1 MDHSIGGRNYQSG
14 GRTASAPRSTGSDEF
29 SSKLRET
36 CHACSLSKV
45 RCSKEKPSCSRC
57 AKRGVTCEYIVTKRP
72 GRKRDPTKSA
82 GLTSSRCKSFDAA
95 SAGPNNS
102 NANCAWLEDVLL
114 TDMDG
119 TGGGSTSHAYLD
131 STQTDTDLPMLWPLT
146 ANEGVDIAGDM
157 SDFLMPLITP
167 LSCTFTARTPDF
179 LSAAADVSAPI
190 TPPNNYDDKNNNQP
204 MQDGSNVMQL
214 LLPDGVRGGHVA
226 EYAAQEASS
235 IEFHSSCSSRSL
247 SSVPESI
254 LSSSKIAGNS
264 DFGSGSSS
272 CECLIKA
279 LDIMAKIS
287 STDLA
292 VTPDTPSTRRNSVQ
306 DEAVVAGHG
315 QTSPLL
321 HATFMA
327 NKQTIE
333 ALSNMLHG
341 SCQENVYLLTCMSMI
356 VFKVLRR
363 YETAAGQSMSAGVLD
378 VYEAAH
384 PRLGDL
390 DRDSLRRTAAQLVLG
405 ELHLVQQLVSR
416 LSRRLQLSMD
426 NKTPNDGADSELSD
440 STLASRVL
448 TLDDDNKA
456 DASAFSAA
464 TLSQMEHDL
473 RNGLARL
480 SSNII
485 NMLRRL

>member
-1 MDHSIGGRNYQSG
+1 MDHSIGGRRNCQSG
-14 GRTASAPRSTGSDEF
+14 GTTASAPRSTGSDEF
-29 SSKLRET
+29 PSKLRET

-57 AKRGVTCEYIVTKRP
+57 AKRGVACEYIVTKRP

-82 GLTSSRCKSFDAA
+82 ALTSSHCKSFDASA
-95 SAGPNNS
+95 AGPNNTDV
-102 NANCAWLEDVLL
+102 NCAWLEDVLL
-114 TDMDG
+114 TDMG
-119 TGGGSTSHAYLD
+119 GSGGGSTSHAYLD
-131 STQTDTDLPMLWPLT
+131 STQTDTDSPMLWPLT
-146 ANEGVDIAGDM
+146 ANEGADIAGDM

-167 LSCTFTARTPDF
+167 LSCNFTARTPDF

-190 TPPNNYDDKNNNQP
+190 TPPNNYDDKINNQSV
-204 MQDGSNVMQL
+204 QDGSNVMQL
-214 LLPDGVRGGHVA
+214 LLPDGVRGGHAVEHA
-226 EYAAQEASS
+226 FQEASS
-235 IEFHSSCSSRSL
+235 VDIHSTCSSRSL
-247 SSVPESI
+247 SSVPESF
-254 LSSSKIAGNS
+254 LSSKIAGNS
-264 DFGSGSSS
+264 DFGSASSS

-279 LDIMAKIS
+279 LEIMAKVS

-306 DEAVVAGHG
+306 DEAVVAGHD

-333 ALSNMLHG
+333 ALSSMLHG

-356 VFKVLRR
+356 VFKVLQR
-363 YETAAGQSMSAGVLD
+363 YETAAGQSISAGALD
-378 VYEAAH
+378 VYEAAR
-384 PRLGDL
+384 PRHGDL

-426 NKTPNDGADSELSD
+426 KTPNDGADSELSD
-440 STLASRVL
+440 GTLASRVF
-448 TLDDDNKA
+448 TLDKDDKA

-464 TLSQMEHDL
+464 TLSQMDHDL
-473 RNGLARL
+473 RKGLARL
-480 SSNII
+480 SSKII

>member
-1 MDHSIGGRNYQSG
+1 MDHSIGGDRTCQSG
-14 GRTASAPRSTGSDEF
+14 GTTASAPRSTGSDEF
-29 SSKLRET
+29 PSKLRET

-82 GLTSSRCKSFDAA
+82 ALTSSPCKSLDATT
-95 SAGPNNS
+95 AGPDNTNV
-102 NANCAWLEDVLL
+102 NCAWLEDALL
-114 TDMDG
+114 TDMG
-119 TGGGSTSHAYLD
+119 GGGGGSTSHAYLD
-131 STQTDTDLPMLWPLT
+131 STQTGTDSPMLWPLT
-146 ANEGVDIAGDM
+146 ANEGADIAGDM
-157 SDFLMPLITP
+157 SNFLMPLITP
-167 LSCTFTARTPDF
+167 LSCNFTVRTPDF
-179 LSAAADVSAPI
+179 LAAAADVSAPI
-190 TPPNNYDDKNNNQP
+190 TPPNNYDDKNNNQS

-214 LLPDGVRGGHVA
+214 LLPVGVRGGHAA
-226 EYAAQEASS
+226 EHAFQEASS
-235 IEFHSSCSSRSL
+235 VDFHSTCSSRSL
-247 SSVPESI
+247 SSVPESF
-254 LSSSKIAGNS
+254 LSSKIAGNS
-264 DFGSGSSS
+264 DFGSASSS

-279 LDIMAKIS
+279 LDIMAKVS

-292 VTPDTPSTRRNSVQ
+292 AMPDTPSTRRNSVQ
-306 DEAVVAGHG
+306 DEAVVAGHD
-315 QTSPLL
+315 QASPLL

-333 ALSNMLHG
+333 ALNNMLHG

-378 VYEAAH
+378 VYEAAR
-384 PRLGDL
+384 PRHGDL
-390 DRDSLRRTAAQLVLG
+390 DRDSLRRAAAQLVLG

-426 NKTPNDGADSELSD
+426 KTPNDGSDSELSGG
-440 STLASRVL
+440 TLASRVL
-448 TLDDDNKA
+448 TLDNDDKA
-456 DASAFSAA
+456 DASAFSAT
-464 TLSQMEHDL
+464 TLSQMDRDL
-473 RNGLARL
+473 RKGLARL

-485 NMLRRL
+485 NILRRL

>member
-1 MDHSIGGRNYQSG
+1 MDHSIGGRNCQSG
-14 GRTASAPRSTGSDEF
+14 GTTASAPRSTGSDEF
-29 SSKLRET
+29 PSKLRET

-57 AKRGVTCEYIVTKRP
+57 AKRGVPCEYIVTKRP

-82 GLTSSRCKSFDAA
+82 GLTSSHCKSFDAA
-95 SAGPNNS
+95 TAAPNNT

-114 TDMDG
+114 TDMG
-119 TGGGSTSHAYLD
+119 VSGGGSASHAYLD
-131 STQTDTDLPMLWPLT
+131 STQTDTDSPMLWPLT
-146 ANEGVDIAGDM
+146 ANDGADIAGDM

-179 LSAAADVSAPI
+179 LSAAAEFSAPI
-190 TPPNNYDDKNNNQP
+190 SPPNNFDDKNNNQP

-214 LLPDGVRGGHVA
+214 LLPDDVHGGNAA
-226 EYAAQEASS
+226 EHAAQEAPSVD
-235 IEFHSSCSSRSL
+235 FHSSCSSRSL
-247 SSVPESI
+247 SSVPESF
-254 LSSSKIAGNS
+254 LSSKIASNS
-264 DFGSGSSS
+264 DFGSTSSS

-279 LDIMAKIS
+279 LDIMAKVS

-306 DEAVVAGHG
+306 DEAVVAGHD

-363 YETAAGQSMSAGVLD
+363 YEMAAGQSMSSGVLD
-378 VYEAAH
+378 MYEAAR
-384 PRLGDL
+384 PRHGDL
-390 DRDSLRRTAAQLVLG
+390 DRDSLRRAAAQLVLG

-426 NKTPNDGADSELSD
+426 KTPNDGADSELSD
-440 STLASRVL
+440 STLATRVF
-448 TLDDDNKA
+448 TLDDDDKA

-464 TLSQMEHDL
+464 TLSQMDHDL
-473 RNGLARL
+473 RKGLARL